1 MITVANY
8 TDDLDTAKQF
18 LEYLRPSAGHWATH
32 ISGKL
37 RWVFRGQRNAS
48 WRLLPSAWRDS
59 PTTKDEIRLLS
70 NTHGAAG
77 FADFRHLLERCRL
90 EVPERIAD
98 VNEQS
103 ESELRMLQEFVAHA
117 NIAGISFPHSS
128 VELEISDFGFVA
140 TASHVDKSCYEGFE
154 HKTCPFFDVALK
166 SQRIDIPEELIAAI
180 PEDLKAL
187 FTPVDDCWPY
197 VTNFTM
203 RNSVA
208 ALAQH
213 HGIPTRLL
221 DWSHDSRKAAYFACA
236 AVSETDLDLQDARVA
251 VFGLNPFMLR
261 NRSISLSDL
270 QAHIDNP
277 RAVELFFSTH
287 SLFVEKTDTTSYL
300 AAQEGLFTY
309 PDYADLHRL
318 QTGQYPTIDQSLEI
332 MADWRNEHTEQGGYN
347 PNIRDY
353 IRKVTLPYSEIDALM
368 ELLDDERVILTT
380 LMPNLD
386 RFKESMLSRSRRRQR
401 MKKTR

>member
-1 MITVANY
+1 MTSVASY

-18 LEYLRPSAGHWATH
+18 LDYLRPSADHWDTH

-37 RWVFRGQRNAS
+37 RWVFRGQRDAS

-59 PTTKDEIRLLS
+59 PTVKDEIRLLS
-70 NTHGAAG
+70 STYGAEG
-77 FADFRHLLERCRL
+77 FADFRHLLDRCRL
-90 EVPERIAD
+90 EVPDRVAD

-140 TASHVDKSCYEGFE
+140 TASHVDKSCYEGFK
-154 HKTCPFFDVALK
+154 HRTCPFFDVALK
-166 SQRIDIPEELIAAI
+166 SQRIDLPEELAAEL
-180 PEDLKAL
+180 PEDIRIL
-187 FTPVDDCWPY
+187 FAPLGDCWPY
-197 VTNFTM
+197 ITNFTM
-203 RNSVA
+203 QNSVA

-221 DWSHDSRKAAYFACA
+221 DWTHDSRKAAYFACA
-236 AVSETDLDLQDARVA
+236 TVSETDLDLQDARVA

-261 NRSISLSDL
+261 NRSIALSDL

-277 RAVELFFSTH
+277 SAVELFFSTH
-287 SLFVEKTDTTSYL
+287 SLFVEKTVTTSYL

-318 QTGQYPTIDQSLEI
+318 QTGQYPTIDRSLEL
-332 MADWRNEHTEQGGYN
+332 MADWRNQHTEKGGYN
-347 PNIRDY
+347 PDIRDY
-353 IRKVTLPYSEIDALM
+353 LRKVTLPYSEIDTLM
-368 ELLDDERVILTT
+368 ELLDDERVLLTT

-386 RFKESMLSRSRRRQR
+386 RFKDSMLSRSRRRQR
-401 MKKTR
+401 MKNKR